1 MSEQVAKRKRI
12 RAGHKLSTSRIIAQ
26 VSTTIESPQV
36 NLAVLKRMAET
47 LREKQAIITKLDA
60 EILEAITEEDEI
72 KGLK

>member
-12 RAGHKLSTSRIIAQ
+12 RAGHKSSTSRIIAQ

-36 NLAVLKRMAET
+36 NLAVLKRLAET

-60 EILEAITEEDEI
+60 EILEAITEEDKI